1 MKYRINYSKVISQA
15 DDIEGSAGQLSA
27 QIKQLTQLE
36 QECRSVWKG
45 QAADSFCL
53 KLKSLIGEMNK
64 TKSQMSN
71 LASTIK
77 YCANRI
83 QREDQEAER
92 QAKALNS
99 GR

>member
-15 DDIEGSAGQLSA
+15 DSILEDVNQLNA
-27 QIKQLTQLE
+27 QIRYLEQME
-36 QECRSVWKG
+36 QECRSAWKG
-45 QAADSFCL
+45 EAADVFIH
-53 KLKSLIGEMNK
+53 KLSTLRGEMVR
-64 TKSQMSN
+64 TKSQMAN

-92 QAKALNS
+92 RATALKS
-99 GR
+99 GH